1 MFTQGV
7 KNKFGLKE
15 GEGGTPGRS
24 WKSRHKSNKLEP
36 FFGGKVKLKSLMDDY
51 RRVSNRDFGRY
62 FSSTGWV

>member
-7 KNKFGLKE
+7 KNNFRLKE

-36 FFGGKVKLKSLMDDY
+36 FFWGGQGKVLVTF
-51 RRVSNRDFGRY
+51 R
-62 FSSTGWV
+62 